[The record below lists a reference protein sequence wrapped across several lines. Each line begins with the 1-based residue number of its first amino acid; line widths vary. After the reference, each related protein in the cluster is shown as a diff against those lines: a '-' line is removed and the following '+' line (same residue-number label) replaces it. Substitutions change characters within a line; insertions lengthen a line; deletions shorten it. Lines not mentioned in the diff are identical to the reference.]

1 MFASSK
7 INYSCIIFLLFAS
20 FNLIVSSNRPIRL
33 GSKYGGWV
41 IPDNYI
47 TETSLCYCVG
57 AGEDISFDLELIEKY
72 GCNVYSFDSTPKAM
86 EHIQTIKE
94 LITQKKR
101 AATCH
106 GYAYPQ
112 NSLLFKN
119 YFFNAIG
126 LWDEDKNIEFFVPQN
141 SLHVSHSIVNLQ
153 KTDTFFIVP
162 CKKLSTIMKDF
173 GHIRLDLLKIDIE
186 GAEYN
191 VLKNMLYENIK
202 PTVLCIEFHPVKDF
216 DLKKTLY
223 ELMLAG
229 YAIFH
234 NHNNKDY
241 TLIYSEAFSRDKN
254 EIYNSLELKK
264 DKMSSDN
271 TMTIYSYFSDL
282 FTQDSV
288 TTEAYVYEL
297 LKQNSL
303 PLACNYLAVPWAV
316 LINSN
321 KLDQMPSITI
331 QGGFT
336 ICQHIRFEKIIP
348 ILKKI
353 GIDVLFTPHVCKE
366 KKYDGIT
373 VLPFP
378 HYAVNGIDSAPIK
391 DIWYSFIGANT
402 HFTRS
407 QIFKIPSTHNIIIK
421 ERKSWHFSRNKEIQE
436 AEEKEYKDILSRSR
450 FSLCPRG
457 TGPSTIRFW
466 ESLQAGAIPVLI
478 SDSMSLPEGI
488 DWHECIIQV
497 QECDVTK
504 IEEYLSSI
512 SIEKESILREN
523 CLNAYKAFSGPNFI
537 SPILRT
543 YTLN

>member
-1 MFASSK
+1 MFKFNK
-7 INYSCIIFLLFAS
+7 INYNSLIFLFFAPCS
-20 FNLIVSSNRPIRL
+20 LIVSGNIPIHL

-47 TETSLCYCVG
+47 TQKSLCYCVG

-72 GCNVYSFDSTPKAM
+72 GCNVYSFDPTPRALK
-86 EHIQTIKE
+86 HIQSIKE
-94 LITQKKR
+94 LIAQGKCAT
-101 AATCH
+101 TCH

-112 NSLLFKN
+112 NSALFES

-126 LWDEDKNIEFFVPQN
+126 LWDADKNIKFFAPQN
-141 SLHVSHSIVNLQ
+141 SLHISHSIVNLQ
-153 KTDTFFIVP
+153 KTNSFFIAP
-162 CKKLSTIMKDF
+162 CKKLSTIMKDL
-173 GHIRLDLLKIDIE
+173 GHTRLDLLKIDIE

-202 PTVLCIEFHPVKDF
+202 PTILCIEFHPVKDF

-223 ELMLAG
+223 DLMLAG
-229 YAIFH
+229 YSIFH
-234 NHNNKDY
+234 ISNNKDY
-241 TLIYSEAFSRDKN
+241 TLMYSEAFSYNKYEKYNSSDRARDK
-254 EIYNSLELKK
+254 KP
-264 DKMSSDN
+264 SDN
-271 TMTIYSYFSDL
+271 TITIYSYFSD
-282 FTQDSV
+282 FFAQDSV
-288 TTEAYVYEL
+288 TTEKYSYEL
-297 LKQNSL
+297 LKKNPL
-303 PLACNYLAVPWAV
+303 PLTCNYLAVPWAA

-321 KLDQMPSITI
+321 KLDQMPSVKI

-353 GIDVLFTPHVCKE
+353 GIDILFTPHVCKE
-366 KKYDGIT
+366 AKYDGIT

-378 HYAVNGIDSAPIK
+378 HYAVNGIGPAPIK

-407 QIFKIPSTHNIIIK
+407 QIFKIPSTQNIIIK
-421 ERKSWHFSRNKEIQE
+421 ERKSWHFSGNKETQE
-436 AEEKEYKDILSRSR
+436 AEKEEYKDILSRSR

-478 SDSMSLPEGI
+478 SDSMSLPEGV
-488 DWHECIIQV
+488 DWHECIIQIK
-497 QECDVTK
+497 ECDIIK

-512 SIEKESILREN
+512 SIERENILREN
-523 CLNAYKAFSGPNFI
+523 CLNAYKAFSGPNLI
-537 SPILRT
+537 SPIIRA